1 MERFITKSKRRFKKS
16 NPGHKLMNV
25 QLFRIDD
32 RLIHG
37 QVAITWATALN
48 SNTILL
54 CDNSVY
60 ENDWEKELY
69 LSCSPQYIKT
79 IILDIPGTIDLLKDE
94 TQDLSKTIVL
104 VNGPSVIEELIDKG
118 LNLTHINVGGVHYKE
133 GRENYL
139 SYLYLNQDEK
149 ESFKR
154 CIEKGVSFE
163 CLDVPTGNKV
173 DLKSLLK

>member
-1 MERFITKSKRRFKKS
+1 MDI
-16 NPGHKLMNV
+16 

-48 SNTILL
+48 SDSILL

-60 ENDWEKELY
+60 ENEWEKELY
-69 LSCSPQYIKT
+69 LSCSPDYLKIT
-79 IILDIPGTIDLLKDE
+79 ILDVSGTVDFLKDE
-94 TQDLSKTIVL
+94 TNDFSKTIVL
-104 VNGPSVIEELIDKG
+104 VSGPTVIEKLLNKG
-118 LNLTHINVGGVHYKE
+118 VDVPKINVGGIHFRE
-133 GRENYL
+133 GRENVL
-139 SYLYLNQDEK
+139 SYLYLDNNER

-154 CIEKGVSFE
+154 CMAKGIYFE

-173 DLKSLLK
+173 NLKNLLV